1 MVKTGSS
8 YCSQSELPLT
18 FGLGSAAQGRR
29 ASGALAERAGGHDRI
44 GPGQPARD
52 GKRRRRGRVIGR
64 DQARLRQ
71 VTKPVVDYTRR
82 HLRLG
87 WWSLLVF
94 ATLGLGLES
103 LHGFKIRAYLDVSNE
118 TRRLMWTLAHA
129 HGTLLAIL
137 NIVFGLSLRVVPEL
151 TTSRLAFVSSAL
163 AGATIVMPAAFF
175 LGGIVILRRRSGAW
189 HPAAAHRRV
198 PPAGGDLLDR
208 PRRATVGRASAHAT
222 ALISE
227 R

>member
-1 MVKTGSS
+1 M
-8 YCSQSELPLT
+8 
-18 FGLGSAAQGRR
+18 
-29 ASGALAERAGGHDRI
+29 
-44 GPGQPARD
+44 
-52 GKRRRRGRVIGR
+52 
-64 DQARLRQ
+64 
-71 VTKPVVDYTRR
+71 TKPVVDYTRR

-87 WWSLLVF
+87 WWSLLAF

-163 AGATIVMPAAFF
+163 AAATIVMPAAFF
-175 LGGIVILRRRSGAW
+175 LGGIAFYEGDPGLGILLLPVGAFLLLAAIFWIARAMQRSDVRA
-189 HPAAAHRRV
+189 PT
-198 PPAGGDLLDR
+198 
-208 PRRATVGRASAHAT
+208 PRR
-222 ALISE
+222 
-227 R
+227 